1 MYSSAQA
8 ASSAAGPGGPPRT
21 ASAKARQRSG
31 RSRFPPARSEYSI
44 ASISR
49 LGAAASR
56 RSRSASSTSTR
67 APRAWSHGSS
77 WKALIAS
84 PSSGTAVDQ
93 LAHPPEER
101 VEVDGLGEVPVGA
114 GSQPGLDVGAGLARG
129 DEKDR
134 EAPELLV
141 APDRAAELE
150 AVDPGHVHVEEQ
162 DVRPV
167 HVEAGDE
174 LHPVGRLD
182 DLKAL
187 QLQRHR
193 QHLAGVS

>member
-8 ASSAAGPGGPPRT
+8 ASSAAAPGGPPRT
-21 ASAKARQRSG
+21 ASAKARHRSG

-44 ASISR
+44 ASTSR
-49 LGAAASR
+49 LGAASRR

-93 LAHPPEER
+93 LAHPAEER

-114 GSQPGLDVGAGLARG
+114 GGQSCLDVGAGVARG
-129 DEKDR
+129 DEEHG

-141 APDRAAELE
+141 ASDRAAKLE
-150 AVDPGHVHVEEQ
+150 AVDPRHVHVEEQ
-162 DVRPV
+162 DVRMVPM
-167 HVEAGDE
+167 EA
-174 LHPVGRLD
+174 VD
-182 DLKAL
+182 D
-187 QLQRHR
+187 
-193 QHLAGVS
+193 